1 MALIECYECKK
12 RISDKA
18 NACPHCGAP
27 KLLKS
32 KDIFSLKPNLIKKII
47 KPLALGF
54 IGLGLITIP
63 IIGFTSFSNMK
74 AEKEASIREQK
85 SYELLAK
92 IEEEEAIRER
102 ELLAKIKEEE
112 AIREREIL
120 AIVSRRCAQ
129 YEFQDEIDY
138 CERVYSPSNKE
149 VTNFSY
155 LIDSKTKP
163 SYINE
168 ALDFYEKAW
177 RKYRSEDYSG
187 ALYEANQYIKMVPY
201 DYLAINDMGVLLA
214 VGFNKYEESIEQFSK
229 AIEINPNHNWAYLNR
244 ARSEID
250 LGNYDKGIKDIEKH
264 LSILPNDNYALEEL
278 EIAKRKIKRRKALKG
293 WAGFFEIINQ
303 AVQGYNQGRWGGG
316 YQPNYESIDLQNR
329 INSQQFLMN
338 QQMNMQQHNMRM
350 QQHNF
355 NMQQHNMRMRDTNP
369 YTVPYTNPY

>member
-92 IEEEEAIRER
+92 I
-102 ELLAKIKEEE
+102 KEEE

-155 LIDSKTKP
+155 LIDSKT
-163 SYINE
+163 
-168 ALDFYEKAW
+168 
-177 RKYRSEDYSG
+177 
-187 ALYEANQYIKMVPY
+187 
-201 DYLAINDMGVLLA
+201 
-214 VGFNKYEESIEQFSK
+214 
-229 AIEINPNHNWAYLNR
+229 
-244 ARSEID
+244 
-250 LGNYDKGIKDIEKH
+250 
-264 LSILPNDNYALEEL
+264 
-278 EIAKRKIKRRKALKG
+278 
-293 WAGFFEIINQ
+293 
-303 AVQGYNQGRWGGG
+303 
-316 YQPNYESIDLQNR
+316 
-329 INSQQFLMN
+329 
-338 QQMNMQQHNMRM
+338 
-350 QQHNF
+350 
-355 NMQQHNMRMRDTNP
+355 
-369 YTVPYTNPY
+369 

>member
-1 MALIECYECKK
+1 
-12 RISDKA
+12 
-18 NACPHCGAP
+18 
-27 KLLKS
+27 
-32 KDIFSLKPNLIKKII
+32 
-47 KPLALGF
+47 
-54 IGLGLITIP
+54 
-63 IIGFTSFSNMK
+63 
-74 AEKEASIREQK
+74 
-85 SYELLAK
+85 
-92 IEEEEAIRER
+92 
-102 ELLAKIKEEE
+102 
-112 AIREREIL
+112 
-120 AIVSRRCAQ
+120 
-129 YEFQDEIDY
+129 
-138 CERVYSPSNKE
+138 
-149 VTNFSY
+149 
-155 LIDSKTKP
+155 
-163 SYINE
+163 
-168 ALDFYEKAW
+168 
-177 RKYRSEDYSG
+177 
-187 ALYEANQYIKMVPY
+187 MVPY

-214 VGFNKYEESIEQFSK
+214 VGFNKYEESIEQFNK

-350 QQHNF
+350 
-355 NMQQHNMRMRDTNP
+355 RDTNP